1 LCKPIKKNMGY
12 TKIII
17 VFIAVIFSTSCTVIK
32 PGEVGVKQKLGNLSE
47 DYKTQGAMWFN
58 PLVARVIVTNVQ
70 IRDIEL
76 SLSLPSKEGLSVEA
90 QISILHRI
98 DEKSVPK
105 VIRDIG
111 LRYENIIANVFRSA
125 AADVCAQYFAKDMHS
140 GMRSDIE
147 KAILEDMSSTLNSQ
161 GIIIEAVLMKSI
173 RLPLGLANSIES
185 RLQAEQD
192 AMRMEFVLKQEKLEA
207 ERKIIQATGEKDAQ
221 KILSEGLT
229 AQIIQIRSIEAF
241 LELAKSPNTKIIIT
255 DGKTPYL
262 INQPGN

>member
-1 LCKPIKKNMGY
+1 MGY

-111 LRYENIIANVFRSA
+111 LRYEIS
-125 AADVCAQYFAKDMHS
+125 
-140 GMRSDIE
+140 
-147 KAILEDMSSTLNSQ
+147 
-161 GIIIEAVLMKSI
+161 
-173 RLPLGLANSIES
+173 
-185 RLQAEQD
+185 
-192 AMRMEFVLKQEKLEA
+192 
-207 ERKIIQATGEKDAQ
+207 
-221 KILSEGLT
+221 
-229 AQIIQIRSIEAF
+229 
-241 LELAKSPNTKIIIT
+241 
-255 DGKTPYL
+255 
-262 INQPGN
+262 